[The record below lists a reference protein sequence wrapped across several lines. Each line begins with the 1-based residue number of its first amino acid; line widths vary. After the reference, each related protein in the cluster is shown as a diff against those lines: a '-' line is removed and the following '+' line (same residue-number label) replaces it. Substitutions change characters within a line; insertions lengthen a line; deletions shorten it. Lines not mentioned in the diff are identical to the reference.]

1 MEDTLGVHHP
11 YFQAQLCRPVL
22 ILVLMEDTLGERT
35 TEFSMEKVVSLNP
48 CSNGRYFRR
57 SIRKSTRVR
66 LLVLILVLMEDT
78 LGVRVNL
85 LSFAMRSL
93 NPCSNGRYSRSR

>member
-1 MEDTLGVHHP
+1 
-11 YFQAQLCRPVL
+11 
-22 ILVLMEDTLGERT
+22 MEDTLGERT

-78 LGVRVNL
+78 LGDL
-85 LSFAMRSL
+85 FLM
-93 NPCSNGRYSRSR
+93 SNDACWLVLILVLMEDTLGDKYG

>member
-1 MEDTLGVHHP
+1 MK
-11 YFQAQLCRPVL
+11 
-22 ILVLMEDTLGERT
+22 DTLGERT

-78 LGVRVNL
+78 LGDVIESL
-85 LSFAMRSL
+85 IKAGAKCL
-93 NPCSNGRYSRSR
+93 NPCSNGRYSRRRKRYGIENQTQTS